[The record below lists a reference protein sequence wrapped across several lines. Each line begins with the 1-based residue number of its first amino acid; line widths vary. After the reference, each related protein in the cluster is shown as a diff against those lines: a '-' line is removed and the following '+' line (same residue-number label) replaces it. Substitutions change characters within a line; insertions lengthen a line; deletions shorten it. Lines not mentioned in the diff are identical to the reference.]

1 MTTYTAFETRMTALR
16 EEIKTAATSATST
29 SEKNDLLALAKR
41 ITVERPGLRKW
52 ARS

>member
-1 MTTYTAFETRMTALR
+1 MNAYTALEAKIIALR
-16 EEIKTAATSATST
+16 KEIKTAAASAANT

-52 ARS
+52 ARK